1 MKTKKRTVRGGK
13 PHHTKKEKGKNK
25 GKGKEKGKDKGKGKS
40 NGKKQKR
47 GKNKT
52 PRMKTIQ
59 LSDILRTFL
68 SGNKMKRPSY
78 TQRKNMLSELPEMKC
93 TNCGHCSKMSKFKKK
108 TPRMMSFS
116 TGKSIACQK
125 INNGPMICRQVEY

>member
-1 MKTKKRTVRGGK
+1 MKTKRRTVRGGK
-13 PHHTKKEKGKNK
+13 PHHTKKGKDKGNGKN
-25 GKGKEKGKDKGKGKS
+25 KGKDKGK
-40 NGKKQKR
+40 GKKQKR

-68 SGNKMKRPSY
+68 SGEKMRRPSY
-78 TQRKNMLSELPEMKC
+78 TQKNMLSELPEMKC
-93 TNCGHCSKMSKFKKK
+93 SNCGHCSKMSKFKKK
-108 TPRMMSFS
+108 TPKMMSFS